1 MLELNGQRGGR
12 REGGSRKKKQ
22 IKDVH
27 RTCMYNSKKYPVP
40 VLGLFSLSSVSF
52 YLIVKCKM
60 DAEKGR
66 GGKKREGQMSES
78 SCGKE

>member
-1 MLELNGQRGGR
+1 MVRERRGGGG
-12 REGGSRKKKQ
+12 REGVGKKSKL
-22 IKDVH
+22 K
-27 RTCMYNSKKYPVP
+27 MYTEHACTTPKNTQSQYRD
-40 VLGLFSLSSVSF
+40 SSPLALCLF